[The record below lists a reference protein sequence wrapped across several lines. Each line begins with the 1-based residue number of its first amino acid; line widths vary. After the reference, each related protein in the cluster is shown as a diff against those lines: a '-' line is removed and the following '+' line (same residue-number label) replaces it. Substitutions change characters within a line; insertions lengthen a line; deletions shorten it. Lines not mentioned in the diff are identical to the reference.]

1 MEAEEIADVIVDR
14 LAELGLVTGGPGV
27 PVQAT
32 VEALIAV
39 AHTLALNAL
48 GPAAAGDLVT
58 KLVEAVVRGM
68 RTSSN

>member
-14 LAELGLVTGGPGV
+14 LAELRLATDELH
-27 PVQAT
+27 AT

-39 AHTLALNAL
+39 AHTLALNQLGYADAGAL
-48 GPAAAGDLVT
+48 LT
-58 KLVEAVVRGM
+58 ELVEALVRGT